1 LLRGYG
7 KPGKATKKTKIM
19 DRNQITKWLKSPDK
33 MARKY
38 SLHVV
43 YFCTGCGIIEIPP
56 TITARWDAE
65 RFGIIPVATPRQ
77 ANLFLITGYVSVKT
91 LRAIIRTYEQMPEPK
106 YVIGFGSC
114 PINGGMYWDS
124 YNTIKHL
131 DKYIP
136 VDGWIAGCMPR
147 PEAIIVSV
155 THLWTLIDKEMA
167 NGYLRYKKNYTAYR
181 RNQEMVL
188 GTLEWP
194 PVYQE
199 SGNGDQESG

>member
-1 LLRGYG
+1 
-7 KPGKATKKTKIM
+7 M
-19 DRNQITKWLKSPDK
+19 DRNQVIKWIKEPAK
-33 MARKY
+33 MAHKY

-56 TITARWDAE
+56 AITSRWDAE
-65 RFGIIPVATPRQ
+65 RLGIIPVATPRQ

-106 YVIGFGSC
+106 FTVAFGSC

-124 YNTIKHL
+124 YSTIKRL

-147 PEAIIVSV
+147 PEAIFIAVN
-155 THLWTLIDKEMA
+155 HLWTLIDEGKA
-167 NGYLRYKKNYTAYR
+167 DGYKRYREHYKRYR
-181 RNQEMVL
+181 ANQELAL
-188 GTLEWP
+188 GKLEWP
-194 PVYQE
+194 PLFSVGSKKDE
-199 SGNGDQESG
+199 NRRVD